1 VIDPEPD
8 AVVFDLDGVLVD
20 SRTAFANSV
29 NAALQEFG
37 REPRAPEDLHKYL
50 GPPVHETFEE
60 LLGNRGPVV
69 DEAVEAY
76 RRRYR
81 RMASSESKPFD
92 GIPEV
97 LEQLERVLPLV
108 VATSKPQEIAG
119 QLLEE
124 LHLRHYF
131 RAVIGP
137 ALTAR
142 HEPKTETLER
152 ALEELPNECLVPVMV
167 GDRYFDVQAAHAHD
181 IACIGVLWGIGGENE
196 LLGARAD
203 VLVERPDELLDL
215 LTPRRA

>member
-1 VIDPEPD
+1 MIGDEPD

-20 SRTAFANSV
+20 SRLAFTASV

-37 REPRAPEDLHKYL
+37 RRPRPPEELYRFL
-50 GPPVHETFEE
+50 GPPTYEAFEE

-81 RMASSESKPFD
+81 RMAATESAPFD
-92 GIPEV
+92 GVPEM
-97 LEQLERVLPLV
+97 LETLERKLPLV

-119 QLLEE
+119 KLLED

-137 ALTAR
+137 DLTAR
-142 HEPKTETLER
+142 NEPKAETLER
-152 ALEELPNECLVPVMV
+152 ALDLLPNECMTPVMV
-167 GDRYFDVQAAHAHD
+167 GDRWYDIVAAKEHD
-181 IACIGVLWGIGGENE
+181 IASIGVLWGIGDEDE
-196 LLGARAD
+196 LLGAKAD
-203 VLVERPDELLDL
+203 VLV
-215 LTPRRA
+215 